1 MFILKIQKAKSLLKE
16 QIERWEMNTIHKPNS
31 LLKIECEHKDWSVM
45 YIKGDSFM
53 AKSIR

>member
-16 QIERWEMNTIHKPNS
+16 QMERWEMNTIHKPNS
-31 LLKIECEHKDWSVM
+31 VLKIECEHKDWSEM

-53 AKSIR
+53 AKSIM